1 MYYRYLL
8 ILFILLLSVLEPAFA
23 QDTRYRVEI
32 VVLRL
37 LEQNEPPLERIE
49 LRDYSS
55 AIDFLTPAPEEEQD
69 DAETGNEESPANSIP
84 DETAGIDTTGE
95 PSLEMAPGEPT
106 EPDPNRLEN
115 ITEMSSVMQE
125 AWRRLRLSGPYR
137 PEQYLSWEQGSETPF
152 PTLRIH
158 DLETVKIDDPWAD
171 YRQPP
176 EPKDGAPAPGKET
189 TAVFGD
195 AAGLNAL
202 NASGQAGSVQIEGP
216 QLPDPVYYYRLDGTA
231 NLTRSRFL
239 HLSLDLEL
247 RQPIKN
253 PAATGEPGDITSV
266 SIPDQPSSFQVYE
279 LKQARQV
286 RTGRMEYFDGPVL
299 GVLAYIT
306 EVIQQAEDELD

>member
-1 MYYRYLL
+1 M
-8 ILFILLLSVLEPAFA
+8 ILFILLLGVLEPAFA

-37 LEQNEPPLERIE
+37 LEQSEPPLERGE
-49 LRDYSS
+49 LTDYSS
-55 AIDFLTPAPEEEQD
+55 AVDFLTPAPEEEQD
-69 DAETGNEESPANSIP
+69 DKEPGGQDTEAGSIP
-84 DETAGIDTTGE
+84 DGTAEIDTAGEASGEMAAGE
-95 PSLEMAPGEPT
+95 PA
-106 EPDPNRLEN
+106 EPDPNRLVN

-137 PEQYLSWEQGSETPF
+137 PEQYLSWEQGSQPPF

-171 YRQPP
+171 YRQPSEP
-176 EPKDGAPAPGKET
+176 EDENPASSEGT

-202 NASGQAGSVQIEGP
+202 NVSEQLTSFQIEGP

-231 NLTRSRFL
+231 NLMRSRFL
-239 HLSLDLEL
+239 HLSLDLQL
-247 RQPIKN
+247 RQPIQN
-253 PAATGEPGDITSV
+253 PAAAGEPGDFTSV
-266 SIPDQPSSFQVYE
+266 SIQDQPSLFQVYE
-279 LKQARQV
+279 IKQARQV

-306 EVIQQAEDELD
+306 EVIEQAENELDQ